1 MSAKERSALNPAP
14 RELLD
19 RLPQVEF
26 DPARLQGEQGT
37 QRADL
42 LRSALQVARMDA
54 VSEAALVR
62 ESVTNALGA
71 LPSANE

>member
-1 MSAKERSALNPAP
+1 MKENIGTELIPGP

-19 RLPQVEF
+19 RLPEVEF
-26 DPARLQGEQGT
+26 DPEAFHGEQAT

-42 LRSALQVARMDA
+42 LRSALQVTGMDA

-62 ESVTNALGA
+62 AAVANALGA
-71 LPSANE
+71 LPSVSE